1 MRAPVGALVG
11 MQVGRFLRKHR
22 GRRGLLGDRSPTGG
36 ATGLG
41 AAGSEIG
48 ALPWGTPRALVDRE
62 DSISIGRW
70 AA

>member
-48 ALPWGTPRALVDRE
+48 ALPVG
-62 DSISIGRW
+62 
-70 AA
+70 